1 MELIALT
8 CSLMNRQV
16 AHRAQSSANSITINY
31 AAAAVLAVAATTCTK
46 TNLRKEIKMKLM
58 IKTDDERFLQLNS
71 RTIPL
76 KWCPAHETFEGKCE
90 VAELKGENGAGLP
103 LDAMLILTEE
113 GKLRFQLCDGVY
125 VTKQT
130 QNSEPICLHYGF
142 SWEGQQI
149 SAVRKKLH
157 QYNVASPDTAFINR
171 LLEHFDA
178 VSPEQDYLLIE
189 RHISSLTDLY
199 APVTADLE
207 YLKNLVEQ
215 M

>member
-1 MELIALT
+1 
-8 CSLMNRQV
+8 MNRQA
-16 AHRAQSSANSITINY
+16 AHRAQSSANSIPINY
-31 AAAAVLAVAATTCTK
+31 ALAAVLAATACTK
-46 TNLRKEIKMKLM
+46 TNLRKEIKMKL
-58 IKTDDERFLQLNS
+58 IINTDDERFLQLNS
-71 RTIPL
+71 NTIPL
-76 KWCPAHETFEGKCE
+76 VWCPVHETFEGKCE

-113 GKLRFQLCDGVY
+113 GKLRFQLCDGAY
-125 VTKQT
+125 VTIQT
-130 QNSEPICLHYGF
+130 QNAEPICLHYGF

-157 QYNVASPDTAFINR
+157 QHNVANPDTALKNR

-178 VSPEQDYLLIE
+178 VVPEQDYLLIE

-199 APVTADLE
+199 EQITADLE
-207 YLKNLVEQ
+207 YFKNIVEQ